1 MNNTTI
7 SILIVDDEASVRDSV
22 RAILSSD
29 TQYSYAIET
38 AATVEEARLKA
49 PSLPQVVLLDNYI
62 GDDSN
67 AGLETLLP
75 EILAGYKDGAP
86 KSRVII
92 MTAHRNNESTPI
104 AMALGWGASD
114 FFDKPVKA
122 ETLLKAVHRAYE
134 EWLAENRESPY

>member
-38 AATVEEARLKA
+38 AATVEEARLKMR
-49 PSLPQVVLLDNYI
+49 SQPQVVLLDNYI

-75 EILAGYKDGAP
+75 ETCAGYEKGAP
-86 KSRVII
+86 KSRII
-92 MTAHRNNESTPI
+92 MMTAHRDNESIPI
-104 AMALGWGASD
+104 ATALGWGASD
-114 FFDKPVKA
+114 FFDKPIKM
-122 ETLLKAVHRAYE
+122 EKLLNAVHRAYG